1 MKSSIKSKSCTMSSL
16 ERVVIVR
23 EVVIIGYNEAV
34 CTWHTFTNKA
44 WTEIQSRLQTK
55 GQFKLLLIT

>member
-55 GQFKLLLIT
+55 G